1 MARSSNFEFIKLLN
15 QCLKNLDLLFLGR
28 QLSYHLVSTADLPKA
43 FGLSQ
48 EAMAVL
54 TELISKIVKQ
64 SRFGSRLQIHLREV
78 NLREGPAIQARFHYG
93 SGEGG
98 EKISDEE
105 RQKAVGEIYGVGEK
119 APAGRGLTAGTKST
133 ILAAKAILKKVGGQL
148 WLEFPDESTIAYVF
162 NWPAYDTAGARARM
176 AAAGYGT
183 FRCDIWLTDLPKI
196 RQRFGIVRSKKFVLQ
211 VADFVRTL
219 VRHPVDMVIPFP
231 ERGMITAI
239 YESQEGAASTVA
251 GRLSQRL
258 KNEAFRLGKKNVRP
272 QYRYQL
278 SCLN

>member
-1 MARSSNFEFIKLLN
+1 MTRASFFELIKLLN

-28 QLSYHLVSTADLPKA
+28 QLTYHLVTTADLPKA

-48 EAMAVL
+48 EAMSVL
-54 TELISKIVKQ
+54 TELVSKIVKQ
-64 SRFGSRLQIHLREV
+64 SRFGAKLEIHLRGV
-78 NLREGPAIQARFHYG
+78 KLREGPAIQVRFHTG
-93 SGEGG
+93 SG

-105 RQKAVGEIYGVGEK
+105 RQKVVGEIYGAEA
-119 APAGRGLTAGTKST
+119 APAGRGLTTGTQSA

-148 WLEFPDESTIAYVF
+148 WLEFPDEATIAYIF
-162 NWPAYDTAGARARM
+162 NWPAFDTTRGAPAH
-176 AAAGYGT
+176 YGT
-183 FRCDIWLTDLPKI
+183 FRCDIWLTDFPKI
-196 RQRFGIVRSKKFVLQ
+196 RQRFGIVRSKKIVLQ

-231 ERGMITAI
+231 DRGMISTI
-239 YESQEGAASTVA
+239 YESQDGAANTVA

-258 KNEAFRLGKKNVRP
+258 KNEAFRMGKKNVRP

-278 SCLN
+278 SHLN